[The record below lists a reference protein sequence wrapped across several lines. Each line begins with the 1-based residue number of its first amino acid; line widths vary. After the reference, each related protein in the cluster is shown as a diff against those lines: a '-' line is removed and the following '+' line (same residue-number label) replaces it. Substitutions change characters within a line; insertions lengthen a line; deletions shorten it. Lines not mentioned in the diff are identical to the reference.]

1 MKLAGH
7 ENLFSAIINE
17 NGEDVCDIAIMA
29 AFGWPALSG
38 TEHSIDYW

>member
-1 MKLAGH
+1 MKLRVGH

-29 AFGWPALSG
+29 AFGPALSG